1 MVNLTIDREPR
12 DETNKFSLCVTARS
26 GEPDNLEFRID
37 IWSLKDEGNFHLRL
51 DGLGYREHFEA
62 RTVSDLYNILAH
74 VSCETKYSEPARQA
88 ALSELAPLL
97 GQ

>member
-12 DETNKFSLCVTARS
+12 DETNKFSLCATARS

-37 IWSLKDEGNFHLRL
+37 IWSLKDEGSFHMRL

-62 RTVSDLYNILAH
+62 NTASELSVILA
-74 VSCETKYSEPARQA
+74 SIRCESECFESARKA
-88 ALSELAPLL
+88 VLSEIAA
-97 GQ
+97 